1 MPKIVDWDA
10 RRDEILAAT
19 WRVIARDGIARATI
33 RAIAREADC
42 SRGILAHYFDDKADI
57 LGSALLLSHRRVVT
71 RMEARAA
78 GLTGLAALRV
88 IMLEALP
95 LDSERD
101 LEAQIEIS
109 FWGRALGNPALRQL
123 QHTEF
128 DRFTERLRGHLVE
141 AEKDGELREGVDIA
155 LAAHQLLV
163 LIDGLSAERV
173 LYPDRVTP
181 DRQQEMLDD
190 LLGRLRPCRNPRHVL
205 PRFRAPARVPLPAA
219 RHSGIWRAKDE
230 HHEQAG
236 PGWGHCRDRRC
247 DGRGQ
252 RGPGRGG
259 VGGAAQATRRTAR
272 FTVASSRRSTATT

>member
-1 MPKIVDWDA
+1 MIMPKIVDWDA

-57 LGSALLLSHRRVVT
+57 LGSALLLSHRRVVA

-95 LDSERD
+95 LDDERD

-173 LYPDRVTP
+173 LYPGRVTP

-190 LLGRLRPCRNPRHVL
+190 LLGRLHR
-205 PRFRAPARVPLPAA
+205 
-219 RHSGIWRAKDE
+219 
-230 HHEQAG
+230 
-236 PGWGHCRDRRC
+236 
-247 DGRGQ
+247 
-252 RGPGRGG
+252 
-259 VGGAAQATRRTAR
+259 
-272 FTVASSRRSTATT
+272 